1 MRFPDRTCRG
11 VDEVAGYFEDTF
23 AALPDMRLEVVS
35 IVEQGD
41 DVFAQ
46 WRLTG
51 THNGPVQG
59 IEGTGKPIE
68 LDGVD
73 HFVLRDGRIVSNFVI
88 FDQMQYS
95 RQLGIL
101 PAQDSAADK
110 AMKSVFNAGTKLVRT
125 LKERPLGPADHVVAP
140 DALAAVELP
149 DEERAVEPQLSELD
163 RGAAQHL
170 AGAAARV
177 VVLLADPQLEARAA
191 LVAVGVVGRRDARVG
206 QRDRALRVEQRAP
219 GRLVGVALG
228 AGGPHGRDGQR
239 AAVLEPGG
247 RPSA

>member
-1 MRFPDRTCRG
+1 MAIASPPTGVSNAELIRWSFEQLNRRDVSALRELWSADIVLRFPDRTCHG
-11 VDEVAGYFEDTF
+11 VDEVAGYFVETF
-23 AALPDMRLEVVS
+23 AAVPDMRLEVVS

-59 IEGTGKPIE
+59 IEATGKPIE

-73 HFVLRDGRIVSNFVI
+73 HFVLRDGRIVTNFVV

-110 AMKSVFNAGTKLVRT
+110 AMKSVFNAGTKLVRS
-125 LKERPLGPADHVVAP
+125 LKER
-140 DALAAVELP
+140 
-149 DEERAVEPQLSELD
+149 
-163 RGAAQHL
+163 
-170 AGAAARV
+170 
-177 VVLLADPQLEARAA
+177 
-191 LVAVGVVGRRDARVG
+191 
-206 QRDRALRVEQRAP
+206 
-219 GRLVGVALG
+219 
-228 AGGPHGRDGQR
+228 
-239 AAVLEPGG
+239 
-247 RPSA
+247 